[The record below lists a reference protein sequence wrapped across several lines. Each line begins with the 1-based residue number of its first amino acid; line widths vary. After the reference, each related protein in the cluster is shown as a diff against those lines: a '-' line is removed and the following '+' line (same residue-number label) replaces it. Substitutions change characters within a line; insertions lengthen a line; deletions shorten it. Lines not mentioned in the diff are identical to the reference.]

1 MVGETQS
8 QLLKENQTLLASVKK
23 VKDQIDQLEKR
34 NEAQDQR
41 PQKGK
46 RRFGDALESGYV
58 EPKPPDPL
66 WITPHQTSYTHEY
79 LSHSYHD
86 YKAANNVMNYSFS
99 GSSWP
104 DDYLSWEEPWMIDRA
119 YGKSPEEVVTN
130 WEDLKDVM
138 IRKPVRPSQ
147 GHTTIYDQYQPDEVL
162 RSMEKKRYVSQ
173 DPLTRPKEKSDKPKS
188 QAKAMVCPIL
198 DKLVYKSS
206 PTVAHDL
213 CPMNK
218 EIPNQKEEEATCQG
232 ITQEEVH
239 ISQGQKLQE
248 KQPSNTSCPKKKII
262 LQLVE
267 TIKNVEIVSGYK
279 EESFKEIP
287 PDILL
292 MLGESAPKMA
302 NKESTR
308 RGAPSTSEEMT

>member
-8 QLLKENQTLLASVKK
+8 QLLKENQTLLASLKK

-46 RRFGDALESGYV
+46 RRFGDAPESGYV

-86 YKAANNVMNYSFS
+86 YKAANNVKNYSFS

-104 DDYLSWEEPWMIDRA
+104 DDYLSWERTMDDWFSYHVVPRKERLSHAIKQLSEKAYSRLKRVDRA

-138 IRKPVRPSQ
+138 IRKYVTTLPTQETRRKYPRRFSNGVSKEAKKVVLKEGHKSLIQQDQIRPSQ

-206 PTVAHDL
+206 STGMSHLSLSRDDNTGP
-213 CPMNK
+213 
-218 EIPNQKEEEATCQG
+218 
-232 ITQEEVH
+232 EV
-239 ISQGQKLQE
+239 
-248 KQPSNTSCPKKKII
+248 
-262 LQLVE
+262 
-267 TIKNVEIVSGYK
+267 
-279 EESFKEIP
+279 
-287 PDILL
+287 
-292 MLGESAPKMA
+292 
-302 NKESTR
+302 
-308 RGAPSTSEEMT
+308 